1 MWRKAGW
8 ELWEET
14 TSVEGRQPLY
24 LLQHKQ
30 TSPQLPSPAEPRQS
44 PHPGSISEIT
54 CLGLEGDLKSGRE
67 REAR

>member
-8 ELWEET
+8 ELWEE
-14 TSVEGRQPLY
+14 EGRQPLY

-44 PHPGSISEIT
+44 PHPGSISEMT
-54 CLGLEGDLKSGRE
+54 CLGLEGDLKSGQE